1 MLTFAGILVVLSPA
15 VLLALFGVST
25 LLRTPLAETVYSRCT
40 AAAVCTGL
48 TAALWILVAMLVT
61 DQRQVLVGL
70 GDWVRIPE
78 ASEHHAGEHPS
89 GAGVSMHLVGD
100 EPHFHF
106 TMKFMFDRL
115 SVPFVIMT
123 YVLCGVISAFASRYL
138 HRDGGFQR
146 FFLFLSFFL
155 LGMILSSAAG
165 TIETLFFGWE
175 LVGLSS
181 ALLVAF
187 FHDRRGPVTNGL
199 RVWSIYRLADAAFLI
214 GAMSLHHLSG
224 SGDFAGLAGQGM
236 WPAGRVD
243 VPQQSALLVG
253 CLFLFAA
260 AGKSALVPFSGWLPR
275 AMEGPTPSSAVF
287 YGALS
292 VHLGAFLLL
301 RISPLLDHSPVLSG
315 LVVLLG
321 AATCVLATMA
331 ARVQSDIK
339 SSLAFA
345 SLIQV
350 SIIVVEIGLG
360 LRYLPLIHIIGH
372 ACLRTLQLVRA
383 PSLLKDYNSMINAL
397 GVTAASGTVEQQSRY
412 RWMYRVAMH
421 RGNLDPVLDEYIV
434 RPFTAVML
442 WSDRM
447 ERRWTSWLSG
457 ENR

>member
-15 VLLALFGVST
+15 VLVALFGIST
-25 LLRTPLAETVYSRCT
+25 LLRTPVGETVYSRCT
-40 AAAVCTGL
+40 AAAVSTGL
-48 TAALWILVAMLVT
+48 ASAVWILVAMLMT
-61 DQRQVLVGL
+61 DDRQVEVSL
-70 GDWVRIPE
+70 GDWVRIPAAAE
-78 ASEHHAGEHPS
+78 QHAGEPPG
-89 GAGVSMHLVGD
+89 GAGGVSPRALD

-123 YVLCGVISAFASRYL
+123 FVLCGVISAFASRYL

-187 FHDRRGPVTNGL
+187 FHDRRGPVVNGL

-224 SGDFAGLAGQGM
+224 SGDFSGLAGQGV
-236 WPAGRVD
+236 WPEGRVD
-243 VPQQSALLVG
+243 IPQQSVLLVG

-301 RISPLLDHSPVLSG
+301 RISPLLDRSPVLSG

-321 AATCVLATMA
+321 AVTCVFAAMA

-360 LRYLPLIHIIGH
+360 FRYLPLVHIIGH

-397 GVTAASGTVEQQSRY
+397 GGVAERRSAIEQSRY
-412 RWMYRVAMH
+412 QRMYRFAMN
-421 RGNLDPVLDEYIV
+421 RGNLDSILDEFVV
-434 RPFTAVML
+434 RPFTAALL
-442 WSDRM
+442 WSDRL
-447 ERRWTSWLSG
+447 ERRWTNWLSG
-457 ENR
+457 ENK

>member
-350 SIIVVEIGLG
+350 SIIVVEIE
-360 LRYLPLIHIIGH
+360 IG
-372 ACLRTLQLVRA
+372 RA
-383 PSLLKDYNSMINAL
+383 H
-397 GVTAASGTVEQQSRY
+397 V
-412 RWMYRVAMH
+412 
-421 RGNLDPVLDEYIV
+421 
-434 RPFTAVML
+434 
-442 WSDRM
+442 
-447 ERRWTSWLSG
+447 
-457 ENR
+457 